1 MKLMPALPESIFDV
15 LYLCFAIVSGIAM
28 IRGAAGRQN
37 VKRMGIATL
46 VLGCGDAFHLVPRVL
61 DYWLPGDYTAMLG
74 IGKLITS
81 ITMTVFYLIL
91 EYIRRDK
98 YQSKPGAVKIVWAL
112 SAIRILLC
120 LFPQNAWTSADAPVS
135 WGIIRNIPFVVIGL
149 MAVVFWFCDAKA
161 DKTFRFMY
169 LAVLLSFAFY
179 LPVVVLARTIPI
191 MGMLMLPKT
200 VMYIWMILMFRK
212 ESADTNGAENR

>member
-98 YQSKPGAVKIVWAL
+98 YQSQPGAVKIVWAL

-149 MAVVFWFCDAKA
+149 MAVVFWFRDAKA